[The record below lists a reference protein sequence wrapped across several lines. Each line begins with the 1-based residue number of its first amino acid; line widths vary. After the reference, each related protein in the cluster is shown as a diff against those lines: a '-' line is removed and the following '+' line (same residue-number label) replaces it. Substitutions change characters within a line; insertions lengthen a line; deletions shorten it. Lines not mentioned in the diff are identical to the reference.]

1 MDALH
6 AKRPLHPLVCIGSSL
21 ATLICGLLLA
31 KHALFPLFLL
41 ALCLLYTAFGLG
53 QVALKGVLVFLPVCA
68 LFAAFSLLL
77 QRNPT
82 TALQMA
88 GRVMLVGVSAIPMVS
103 LPPIHLTRCLSQM
116 GCPKGITLGM
126 LIAVRFV
133 PVVAS
138 EIARVREAMRTR
150 GVRVS
155 FYRAFLIPVMI
166 RFISMSE
173 TMSLSLETRGFAL
186 DDRPVSAYETVRF
199 VPRDALYC
207 AILLLLLCAI
217 ILTKELTL

>member
-6 AKRPLHPLVCIGSSL
+6 AKNPLHPLVCVGSSL
-21 ATLICGLLLA
+21 ATLVCGLIMA
-31 KHALFPLFLL
+31 KHLLFPLFLL
-41 ALCLLYTAFGLG
+41 ALCLLYAAFGLG
-53 QVALKGVLVFLPVCA
+53 RVTLKCVLVFLPVCA

-77 QRNPT
+77 QRNPL
-82 TALQMA
+82 TALQIA
-88 GRVMLVGVSAIPMVS
+88 GRVMLVGVSAIPMVC
-103 LPPIHLTRCLSQM
+103 LPPINLTRCLSQM

-133 PVVAS
+133 PIVAG
-138 EIARVREAMRTR
+138 EIARVREAMKTR

-186 DDRPVSAYETVRF
+186 DGRPVSAYQDVSF
-199 VPRDALYC
+199 VLRDGIYC
-207 AILLLLLCAI
+207 ALLLLLLCTI
-217 ILTKELTL
+217 IFTKELTL